1 MVDGS
6 DARAGTTEEPERLF
20 SSDPELVRIRAL
32 LDRDGPPAG
41 AAGRVLAKTGAAVRS
56 LDVGRASSSAL
67 RLSLIAGAAVL
78 VVAAS
83 ESTHTAHPRTGI
95 LSTTSP
101 VGAAADVFSGPPSSA
116 PGAPIVESVPTE
128 TFRVE
133 DLPRAAARVAV
144 PSASAADPFEQELAL
159 VELARA
165 ALAGGRGREC
175 LDVAAQYRNRFA
187 SKGQFNEE
195 IEVMRIEALAMT
207 GERAP
212 ARAQAARF
220 LEQHGETPYADRLG
234 RVLEQSAG
242 EP

>member
-1 MVDGS
+1 MVEGS

-20 SSDPELVRIRAL
+20 SSDPDLVRIRAL
-32 LDRDGPPAG
+32 LERDGPPAG
-41 AAGRVLAKTGAAVRS
+41 AAGRVLAETGAARS
-56 LDVGRASSSAL
+56 PDGARGSSSAL
-67 RLSLIAGAAVL
+67 RLSLIAGAALL

-83 ESTHTAHPRTGI
+83 ESTHTAHPRTGS
-95 LSTTSP
+95 LPTTSP

-116 PGAPIVESVPTE
+116 PSAPIVESVPIE
-128 TFRVE
+128 TVRVE
-133 DLPRAAARVAV
+133 DLPRAAARVAA
-144 PSASAADPFEQELAL
+144 PSASAADPLEQELAL

-175 LDVAAQYRNRFA
+175 LDVAAQYRKRFA
-187 SKGQFNEE
+187 NKGQFNEE

-220 LEQHGETPYADRLG
+220 LEQHGETPYAERLD
-234 RVLEQSAG
+234 RVLQQSAG